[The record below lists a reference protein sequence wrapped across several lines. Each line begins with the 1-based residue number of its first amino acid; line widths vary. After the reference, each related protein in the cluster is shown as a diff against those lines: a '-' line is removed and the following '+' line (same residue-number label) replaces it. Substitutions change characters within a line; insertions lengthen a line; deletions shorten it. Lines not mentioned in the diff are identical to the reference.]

1 MAICLGRNILNLDVN
16 IGYCVRALQVLP
28 GTALQRQNKWAA
40 HLTYLTK
47 PLLTGVWKNASCPS
61 TAKVWIQWNPSI
73 WIITD
78 LWPGRFFW
86 RRERYKIIFSGVV
99 TSSSLSAKKC
109 STPSCS
115 CPDRTGI
122 TRVGREAKGSLW
134 KVSFASPAQR
144 NKLNELK
151 PRSHDREPWFLCLY
165 LFAQLFVVLAGTAWA
180 AELQPVTRRLFF
192 PLSPPTDSWEL
203 NWNIFLFCCQPDRGC
218 FSCSWNQHHG
228 QKFPSFLSGDS
239 AGVFPWQQVW
249 IDTAFLCPATSLF
262 HHFIFLQL
270 HRERSGLINIH
281 IWRLE
286 KKTQQSPGCQL
297 QWWALTFCSFQW
309 LI

>member
-1 MAICLGRNILNLDVN
+1 MSDQTTADRGLKKMLV
-16 IGYCVRALQVLP
+16 VQALQKSEFS
-28 GTALQRQNKWAA
+28 G
-40 HLTYLTK
+40 
-47 PLLTGVWKNASCPS
+47 
-61 TAKVWIQWNPSI
+61 IQLFGSSQI
-73 WIITD
+73 YGQAFSSGDGKDT
-78 LWPGRFFW
+78 
-86 RRERYKIIFSGVV
+86 KIIFSGVV
-99 TSSSLSAKKC
+99 TSSSLNAKKC

-180 AELQPVTRRLFF
+180 AELQPVTLRLFF

-203 NWNIFLFCCQPDRGC
+203 NWNIFLFCCQPGRGC

-249 IDTAFLCPATSLF
+249 SDTAFLCPATSLF

-281 IWRLE
+281 IWR
-286 KKTQQSPGCQL
+286 KKPSSL
-297 QWWALTFCSFQW
+297 QAANCSGELWPSAASSGWFNPLNEAW
-309 LI
+309 HGKADRTLITGSWYHNYQ